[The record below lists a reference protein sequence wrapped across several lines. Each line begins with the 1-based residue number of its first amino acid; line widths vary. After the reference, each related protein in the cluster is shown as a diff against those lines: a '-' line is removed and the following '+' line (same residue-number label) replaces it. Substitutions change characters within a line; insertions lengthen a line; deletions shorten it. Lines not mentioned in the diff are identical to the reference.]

1 MLFELHA
8 RKIDQIGCH
17 AASKPTNVD
26 RSGFKFSMFSCL
38 QMDKYLSVAK
48 RMELSKSLDL
58 TEVQIKV
65 QQGAP
70 REKALD

>member
-1 MLFELHA
+1 
-8 RKIDQIGCH
+8 
-17 AASKPTNVD
+17 
-26 RSGFKFSMFSCL
+26 MFSCL